1 MEASNIIN
9 KDEIKEEK
17 ESSDPMINKLEE
29 LTHCVNYLKE
39 EVEKQKQQ
47 QHNEYLHQSFKKLEE
62 ENKILMKE
70 NNELKEDVKRL
81 STHYTQNSSLQE
93 KVEELQHSM
102 KQLSIQSL
110 SSSPSY
116 ICITGMHE
124 ILENF
129 LWLGDRF
136 AASETK
142 VLKQLG
148 ISYMLTLYGTHEH
161 EYLTP
166 IRTRCIPL
174 NDDGSSDLGPVL
186 KRCFEFIDEAKL
198 KKQKIL
204 IHCAAGINRS
214 PSIVI
219 AYLMRT
225 NNMRYQDAFDFVQ
238 NKRWFIDPSPPYRL
252 QLQQY
257 EKIISENKTTEVE
270 TLKSE
275 EGFSLLS
282 LLTFWFSP
290 PSGLSRPLIF

>member
-1 MEASNIIN
+1 
-9 KDEIKEEK
+9 
-17 ESSDPMINKLEE
+17 
-29 LTHCVNYLKE
+29 
-39 EVEKQKQQ
+39 
-47 QHNEYLHQSFKKLEE
+47 
-62 ENKILMKE
+62 MKE
-70 NNELKEDVKRL
+70 NNELKQDVKRL

-148 ISYMLTLYGTHEH
+148 VSYMLTLYGTHEH

-174 NDDGSSDLGPVL
+174 SDDGSTDLGPVL

-225 NNMRYQDAFDFVQ
+225 NNMKYQEAFDFVQ
-238 NKRWFIDPSPPYRL
+238 SKRWFIDPSPPYRL

-257 EKIISENKTTEVE
+257 EKIISENKTSEVE
-270 TLKSE
+270 TLKSD
-275 EGFSLLS
+275 EGFSLMS